1 MRLEYY
7 LNQEKK
13 QKMLF
18 HERNQCIFRTGMRST
33 SRVKQLKT
41 FESLWQDLWQG
52 FRFLSKMQTVLE
64 YRVKIIRKLPFK
76 AATVKKNLDLP
87 KSMQRKDRQ
96 MERIRET
103 WQGGT
108 TKS

>member
-1 MRLEYY
+1 
-7 LNQEKK
+7 
-13 QKMLF
+13 
-18 HERNQCIFRTGMRST
+18 
-33 SRVKQLKT
+33 
-41 FESLWQDLWQG
+41 
-52 FRFLSKMQTVLE
+52 MQTVLE

-103 WQGGT
+103 
-108 TKS
+108 